1 VLLQLDPKLV
11 KFPDRCVE
19 CGATASRT
27 FRLAGRSRDHVVFH
41 VPVCERCLG
50 RKVSK
55 RVGWIVGSVLLAVM
69 LVIGIALG
77 SDAAV
82 RSMPALRP
90 FAGPIGMALVVGA
103 GMFVWFANRAGGR
116 PFHRRFS
123 AVWIDGL
130 ATNRVALGVRNAELE
145 AAIAVLSGARGA
157 AATGEEPYR
166 GYVPVPPKAHDGRA
180 RVRPAAWIGVVLGLG
195 VIGGGIA
202 EYFALA
208 AAEERGE
215 TIRRQWIEIALYR
228 AGGKALVAGMLIA
241 AGVLVTA
248 CAIAYWRHT
257 RRVRPRA

>member
-27 FRLAGRSRDHVVFH
+27 FRLAGRSHLQFH

-50 RKVSK
+50 RKVAK
-55 RVGWIVGSVLLAVM
+55 RVGWIIGSVVLAAM
-69 LVIGIALG
+69 LVIGIALA

-90 FAGPIGMALVVGA
+90 FAGPIGMALFVGA
-103 GMFVWFANRAGGR
+103 GVFVWFANRAGGR

-130 ATNRVALGVRNAELE
+130 ANNRVALGVRHAELE
-145 AAIAVLSGARGA
+145 AEIAVLSGTRGA
-157 AATGEEPYR
+157 AAPGEDPYR
-166 GYVPVPPKAHDGRA
+166 GHVPVPPKAHDGRA

-202 EYFALA
+202 EYFSLA
-208 AAEERGE
+208 AAEVRGE
-215 TIRRQWIEIALYR
+215 TIRRNWIEIALYKV
-228 AGGKALVAGMLIA
+228 GGKGLVAGMLIA

-248 CAIAYWRHT
+248 AAIAFWRHT
-257 RRVRPRA
+257 RRVRPGA